1 MSTKQVKTQRK
12 PNMALKMIKNTD
24 ITNLTSKPTTL
35 TLLPISPTK
44 RLIIDPTKFTLTILI
59 GRKFFLFHLHLCL
72 VEKVSKIVK
81 TTRINKQQ
89 DSSSIKFRKRIKAEL
104 DKQKA
109 VMEPVIR
116 EIVLQM
122 IMIRMK
128 GGDRI
133 LIRCNVLIS
142 MQRKIIQIVNDNS
155 VNIKAQV

>member
-1 MSTKQVKTQRK
+1 
-12 PNMALKMIKNTD
+12 MALKMIKNTD